1 MYITATF
8 PHSLKVEKTI
18 TELEQAGIPQ
28 TAILAIPLK
37 MNDKKKKLFDTI
49 GSSDHKSMF
58 DLPMIMAALFSFFGC
73 IYGFVWKYGPII
85 LGLIGIA
92 AGFIVGMLIKLFI
105 IRKDKGT
112 NNSSADVVL
121 MVSCEADQSERILNT
136 ICSNGA
142 LGIGVVDH
150 KKEN

>member
-18 TELEQAGIPQ
+18 TELRQYGIPE
-28 TAILAIPLK
+28 TNILAIPLK

-49 GSSDHKSMF
+49 SSSDSKSMF

-92 AGFIVGMLIKLFI
+92 AGFVVGLLIKLFI
-105 IRKDKGT
+105 IRKDKGS
-112 NNSSADVVL
+112 NKSKADVVL
-121 MVSCEADQSERILNT
+121 MVSCDADKSELVLNA
-136 ICSNGA
+136 ISGNGA
-142 LGIGVVDH
+142 LGVGVVDS
-150 KKEN
+150 K